1 MEDKISKI
9 ARILE
14 LSSTETRENAISSFI
29 ENVIYFFDNEAL
41 TIKDILEC
49 ISELFDIQPIENEI
63 QIIIESLI
71 KRGDLI
77 IIQNRFKLSDEKF
90 LQIKRTALKV
100 EESAQQRKKRFS
112 LLIKKLGEVNEKE
125 LKLLWEYFNE
135 YLYECFYQYGE
146 YALNNFV
153 QSNNQENQLRL
164 VNGSPYHNAIKKLSN
179 PNTRDIFQK
188 LVMYFAQK
196 LSTEDLDYLEFL
208 ANKTLSFYS
217 LGLPKNLHQEVLNSQ
232 IDWTVLV
239 DTNFLYS
246 ILGLHKNVETDASIE
261 LLKIVKELNLNVR
274 FKYIPAT
281 IEELKRKKMEFDDI
295 ITRVPYSS
303 PQIKALLNSNRLD
316 SFGEIYYENL
326 LKNPETLH
334 PSQII
339 DTSEKV
345 IVHAFNIQIF
355 NSKFEQISDDVINHS
370 IAEYEGYIQIR
381 NEARRE
387 RGGFEEIYKHQKQIW
402 HDVLLREAIE
412 WLRKREVEGE
422 VQTFSEIKYLGVTL
436 DKLLIAF
443 DKFELGKR
451 RRVIPNFYTPSFLLD
466 RIRKFAPIQ
475 TDNYKRAF
483 ITAISSFNFYD
494 KSVKKSK
501 DAQKFVNYYRSKGL
515 NDEKILLSFLTDDL
529 FLDSFF
535 REETNEDDFLKQR

>member
-1 MEDKISKI
+1 M
-9 ARILE
+9 
-14 LSSTETRENAISSFI
+14 
-29 ENVIYFFDNEAL
+29 
-41 TIKDILEC
+41 
-49 ISELFDIQPIENEI
+49 
-63 QIIIESLI
+63 
-71 KRGDLI
+71 
-77 IIQNRFKLSDEKF
+77 
-90 LQIKRTALKV
+90 
-100 EESAQQRKKRFS
+100 
-112 LLIKKLGEVNEKE
+112 
-125 LKLLWEYFNE
+125 
-135 YLYECFYQYGE
+135 
-146 YALNNFV
+146 
-153 QSNNQENQLRL
+153 
-164 VNGSPYHNAIKKLSN
+164 
-179 PNTRDIFQK
+179 
-188 LVMYFAQK
+188 
-196 LSTEDLDYLEFL
+196 
-208 ANKTLSFYS
+208 
-217 LGLPKNLHQEVLNSQ
+217 
-232 IDWTVLV
+232 
-239 DTNFLYS
+239 
-246 ILGLHKNVETDASIE
+246 
-261 LLKIVKELNLNVR
+261 
-274 FKYIPAT
+274 
-281 IEELKRKKMEFDDI
+281 
-295 ITRVPYSS
+295 
-303 PQIKALLNSNRLD
+303 
-316 SFGEIYYENL
+316 
-326 LKNPETLH
+326 KNPETLH

-355 NSKFEQISDDVINHS
+355 NSKFEQISDDTINHS
-370 IAEYEGYIQIR
+370 ITEYEGYIQIR

-515 NDEKILLSFLTDDL
+515 NDEKLLLSFLTDDL

-535 REETNEDDFLKQR
+535 REETNEDEFFEAEISKKFTALQLEKEESEKKIKILKQRTDIKSNEVKIAESQIEKKDSEISELNDVLKQLKELANTNKKEAFENKNEKELYQKQVFDLTNRLNQIENENKFKNDLKNTKMTK